1 MGLLIFACIFLIINL
16 ILLQYA
22 KKSLKPCDSNTALES
37 IRKKLS
43 KKNSKF

>member
-1 MGLLIFACIFLIINL
+1 MGLLIFAFIFLIINL

-22 KKSLKPCDSNTALES
+22 KKLLQPRDSETILED